1 MEQWD
6 YLYNR
11 TMGLS
16 ISYNDYNVK
25 KQKRLNCFKN
35 ELFMEIFM
43 NGHFKSERAK
53 IVLCLFLTKVNIW
66 KFSGIMLMN
75 FSHGYVITV
84 I

>member
-16 ISYNDYNVK
+16 ISYNDYNVN

-35 ELFMEIFM
+35 ELLMENFM
-43 NGHFKSERAK
+43 NRHFKSE
-53 IVLCLFLTKVNIW
+53 
-66 KFSGIMLMN
+66 
-75 FSHGYVITV
+75 
-84 I
+84 

>member
-1 MEQWD
+1 MEKWE

-16 ISYNDYNVK
+16 ISYNDNNVN

-35 ELFMEIFM
+35 ELLMENFM
-43 NGHFKSERAK
+43 NGHFKSEWTK
-53 IVLCLFLTKVNIW
+53 IVLCLFLTKKNIG

-75 FSHGYVITV
+75 FSRGYINV
-84 I
+84 